1 MPTIA
6 IPLGADLTVFR
17 WSPAPR
23 FRVGSVGPDFRGSAC
38 SQRPPTACPPTI
50 ERVIANALPEDG
62 YEPALQRA
70 EAEIIEHD
78 TGAARSQLGGLY
90 YIDDRFEDA
99 QRQWELAF
107 RMFREEGALREAA
120 RTALA
125 LASLHVSAHGRL
137 AAGSGWIERARVL
150 LERIGPCVEWGYLEL
165 AAMAC
170 DRADIAELQ
179 ANAERALTI
188 ALDFGDADLEAQA
201 MADGGLALVTEGHI
215 AEGMA
220 RLDAAL
226 AAISA
231 GEVSPMVAGIC
242 FCSMLT
248 ACDRTGDVRRAQEWT
263 GIITAMIRGF
273 GDRPK
278 VLHTHCR
285 VAYGSVLRA
294 AGRWPEAEALMVAAL
309 GPADDPTPS
318 HRALTVAHLA
328 SLRIEQG
335 RIEEAADLLAPFED
349 WLSSCAPLAQVHLAR
364 DRADLATAVLQRG
377 LRELVADALRTG
389 PLLSLLVVAEL
400 QRDDLPAARAAAERL
415 CTLADEVRV
424 TALDAEASVSE
435 ARVHRAAGDDAA
447 AIALF
452 QRALT
457 TLGDDLR
464 PMVTGAI
471 RLELAELLA
480 TEQPT
485 AAIAEAR
492 AALATFERL
501 DATIHRDRAAA
512 LLRRLGDTSRARPH
526 RGEETTAAL
535 SVREREV
542 LELIRHG
549 LSNADIA
556 SRLFISPKTAEHH
569 VGRILTKLGV
579 RSRAEAAALA
589 VRLESPA

>member
-1 MPTIA
+1 MA
-6 IPLGADLTVFR
+6 G
-17 WSPAPR
+17 
-23 FRVGSVGPDFRGSAC
+23 
-38 SQRPPTACPPTI
+38 
-50 ERVIANALPEDG
+50 ALPRDG

-70 EAEIIEHD
+70 EADVLEHD
-78 TGAARSQLGGLY
+78 SGAARIQLGGLY
-90 YIDDRFEDA
+90 YIDDRLEDA

-107 RMFREEGALREAA
+107 RMFRDEGADREAA

-125 LASLHVSAHGRL
+125 LATLHVSAHGRL

-150 LERIGPCVEWGYLEL
+150 LERVGPCVEWGYLEL
-165 AAMAC
+165 AVMAC
-170 DRADIAELQ
+170 DRADVAELQ
-179 ANAERALTI
+179 GNAERALAI

-201 MADGGLALVTEGHI
+201 MADGGLALVTGGRT

-263 GIITAMIRGF
+263 SIATAMIRGF

-285 VAYGSVLRA
+285 IAYGSVLRA

-309 GPADDPTPS
+309 GPEDDPTPS

-328 SLRIEQG
+328 SLRVAQG

-349 WLSSCAPLAQVHLAR
+349 WLTSCAPLAEVHLAR
-364 DRADLATAVLQRG
+364 GRGDLAAAVVQRG

-400 QRDDLPAARAAAERL
+400 QRNDVPAARAAAERL
-415 CTLADEVRV
+415 RALADEVDV
-424 TALDAEASVSE
+424 TTLDAEASVSE
-435 ARVHRAAGDDAA
+435 ARVRRAEGDDAA
-447 AIALF
+447 AITSF

-464 PMVTGAI
+464 PMLTAEI

-480 TEQPT
+480 AADQQT

-492 AALATFERL
+492 AALSTFERL
-501 DATIHRDRAAA
+501 AATRQRDRAAA
-512 LLRRLGDTSRARPH
+512 LLRSLGDTSRVRVH
-526 RGEETTAAL
+526 RGDEATTAL
-535 SVREREV
+535 SAREREV
-542 LELIRHG
+542 LDLVRHG

-589 VRLESPA
+589 VRLDSISE